1 MFGISHLNKDL
12 RTCLWAVICALVM
25 ITQPG
30 MGQAQSMPQASQV
43 AGDVFNALGGIPGL
57 DQLPLSNVQI
67 ESDHTS
73 ADVTL
78 HGESVTLIGFSV
90 DDQKMAAVIPN
101 TFTLTT
107 FTPIPSGT
115 PLDDVSFSNMAF
127 IVVSK
132 GGAKTDVA
140 VSGLPSQVSAAL
152 TPSGD
157 TVNFKAGINL
167 FGEVDVTGSTV
178 ETVLK
183 PIGVTELKLPL
194 NGGFPTNLFSQN
206 PKTAAANFKNQIM
219 DNLSLSLPLPELAIP
234 GVPNAVS
241 IKNAAVS
248 ITGQNN
254 NGTRTLDVDVAGK
267 LDVSA
272 AGKTVAFDF
281 DLDVIKTTGGGTD
294 LHFTGASTPGET
306 LSVSLAETYSVND
319 LNIDVKRT
327 SGKWNWQVHGKT
339 TFRAKD
345 VDVSYQSNGTLL
357 VSAKMTLAD
366 IVGSP
371 SLPGL
376 DDIQSNWVYIL
387 PGAVR
392 VDMNV
397 KGVRV
402 DLDMYKPSG
411 SDKYYLGV
419 AMGDFSPTAF
429 IPDTDNTP
437 LQDVTFKDLAFIYKP
452 TPTTETVA
460 LTDLPDEIQ
469 WHLQTLET
477 RLGTNNTSFTLK
489 QGLNVFGELDI
500 TTQGEIKS
508 LLKEVGLPE
517 NAALPIKG
525 TFSKQAFKD
534 GKNAS
539 ANIKNE
545 ILDNLDLHIPLPSVS
560 IPGIPDAVDI
570 KQTNLTIKGQND
582 NGTRSIEIDLKGELD
597 LTEGSSTAAF
607 TFDIDVDKAP
617 GQKAKLKITA
627 DEVPG
632 STLSLNMVETFTL
645 SAMSL
650 EMDNYDSKGWKATVS
665 ARSSINGTPL
675 VVWFNKVAGGGD
687 YLAVSPSGLTLGKLI
702 GADGIPGLNDL
713 ELKTVTLT
721 STQWSLY
728 AQYKSG
734 QILLQVQ
741 KVDGI
746 SKPVVTATLNTFN
759 LSDFIPG
766 SGSTPLKDVTFENM
780 MALYLPGQEA
790 KGLYTLGLPVTTESQ
805 VRATGAVTLQPG
817 LNVFGFIDVSPSGEM
832 KSILSEVGVTEAKLP
847 LTGKV
852 DKSMFHGNPTT
863 AIKNAIL
870 DNLDLNIPL
879 PAVSISGL
887 PDAVTLK
894 KTDMHIQGKNDG
906 GTRSVDVAFKGELD
920 LTEGSSTAAFDF
932 DLDVDKAAGQKAKIK
947 FTADEVP
954 GSTLSLN
961 MVETFTLSAMSLE
974 MDNYDPKGWKATVS
988 ARSSINGT
996 PLVVWF
1002 NKVAG
1007 GGDYLAVSPSGLT
1020 LGKLIGAD
1028 GIPGLNDLELKT
1040 VTLTNTQWSLYAQYK
1055 SGQILLEVQ
1064 KFADISKPV
1073 VTATLTSMN
1082 LTDFI
1087 PDSGS
1092 SPLRDVSF
1100 ENLMAVYMPG
1110 QTSKSIYELHNE
1122 GWPLTSVSQIQK
1134 ADADAVIKPG
1144 LNIFGFMDVTTSG
1157 DLKTYLSKI
1166 GITDFKIPLNG
1177 KIDKS
1182 MFHGNPTTAI
1192 KNEIMKNLDLNLAL
1206 PTPSIPGLDKA
1217 LTFSNAKMVV
1227 KGQLPGGT
1235 QGVSLEVSGD
1245 ADVKFGSDDTLAFA
1259 FDITYERPEGGTQK
1273 ELKITGDTTQAWD
1286 DPFGMDW
1293 IDLTSL
1299 DVTFDE
1305 KTQNGETDWDV
1316 SVDAKTTIGKHSDMN
1331 VTVSVTEENGA
1342 LTDGTFTLDGPLDL
1356 SEVPGIQDIPEV
1368 NSFTVTSIT
1377 ASKHGIDAKTT
1388 YNGKQTDFFAFKYEQ
1403 EWVIALEQNDFTLT
1417 EIVPP
1422 LADTPLKHIQLSE
1435 AAIVVTQA
1443 KVDGTLSDFG
1453 PVAQDA
1459 FGTIYGTGQ
1468 DADVSLGQGLNLVA
1482 AFEHGKSTGAAKGGF
1497 TKMGMNQNRVV
1508 LVGDI
1513 GGILGNSNP
1522 HADLSVVLDSHGRAK
1537 NMPSWM
1543 TFADNIDFVFSIIAT
1558 ESGDDFDIEIGIAM
1572 DVNTKVHDDLLT
1584 FEGKL
1589 AMELEEEKAD
1599 IKFVMDLKNGNV
1611 SDGGTKDHGLVCA
1624 LTNTPKHKVKA
1635 GPAGWHKPFGIPG
1648 FTLYDVAMDLGLDED
1663 GLHLGFAGGAKV
1675 GGDRFCVATDVDITD
1690 ALVPQDIAF
1699 IGAADKVD
1707 FEFPENLAVQVATD
1721 LSKKAG
1727 LGISGTDIE
1736 AISTMMNGLP
1746 QPEFKNVKFAFV
1758 TPGATDP
1765 DLHIVGEG
1773 VALKGIMS
1781 WLGKDLGSIDMAV
1794 GPKVGIKVDGT
1805 IGDPKPDGTAGN
1817 LTLGPIEFKD
1827 TYLDF
1832 QVPIPPKNPLNGY
1845 FKLNAD
1851 LEVPLIDIDE
1861 KIKVDVTNK
1870 NLSFSVTNTLFK
1882 DFSET
1887 IKMDLTGVDLSITH
1901 PSIKHADFA
1910 MSGALKADF
1919 GTFIETSMKATLNT
1933 AFNELNAKY
1942 ANGKKKVKNA
1952 EANVNRLNKKIN
1964 HERAI
1969 VRAERA
1975 KVEHKVEAAKH
1986 KVDEIEGEI
1995 HHAWHKYHHCG
2006 GWFPWPCKI
2015 RWGIT
2020 IGFEKAAKAI
2030 ADEVLKLV
2038 EELVKHFPID
2048 LDPRIWPL
2056 IAAKETAMG
2065 VLKLAE
2071 YSIEGLEDLDNLL
2084 IKGLDAIE
2092 KTVGGSVNLKKASF
2106 NGSLTGVIEHDDPVD
2121 LLIDVE
2127 LFGSTFEDTF
2137 AFKLENV
2144 ADELANLGKE
2154 GAKDFAH
2161 LSLLGLVGVD
2171 HMFNKVLS
2179 DIPGPFKRQLR
2190 ENVGNKIHTAQQA
2203 LATELKQDATLF
2215 AGYSKNAQKLMKDGA
2230 VFSDDYVAS
2239 LMHAPVTLLDKEPA
2253 SATFTKTQFEIAS
2266 SGLCLTRGAAFDT
2279 ATIEEGYNACASTS
2293 ATNDYETYGISHV
2306 AQELTTLPAYH
2317 ASGKKKGQPN
2327 GYVYITFSSSGSSSD
2342 SCLFIDGKWQFDE
2355 VDFDGKIV
2363 EQERFHPGKDGD
2375 TPGFAWDCKTSPEYQ
2390 WKILKHGEDYY
2401 QLHNRAT
2408 QTCAWLQ
2415 STTDKFG
2422 DVTNALA
2429 MVPCVGANTGV
2440 FRIAKP
2446 KAAVFHQVGLPLKTA
2461 FAMLSDTNSS
2471 YGSQNYSSV
2480 DANPAL
2486 SGVCLT
2492 NASPQQYGTQP
2503 STIVSCDKPYK
2514 SDPENPNATGYD
2526 LFDYFEDD
2534 LGRRRFASRK
2544 FPNKCLVG
2552 GVSLE
2557 DGGYGWG
2564 YRTCDANSAEQWLT
2578 TTETVG
2584 GLTLVNQANSG
2595 TITDSKIRG
2604 GDKFPDPWNMY
2615 IMPLNPKAGITWS
2628 NQTSNYSGKALNKAF
2643 TPGEQSKSG
2652 ITARAAEWTS
2662 IQTKLAT
2669 KADDLAAGKQACV
2682 TSGKKSYCYR
2692 LGMQTGY
2699 QGKPRS
2705 TTLTVTPKPTPG
2717 QPNPVPTT
2725 KTEPL
2730 PPVELTDG
2738 TQIVVDDYALAAKN
2752 QLPTISYSTEPK
2764 WFGCRVTTT
2773 PVNDGNVFMFIP
2785 GVVVNKTACVYSE
2798 GSQKYTSSGFQVIGT
2813 GTDVFWQPAGKGY
2826 LPSSAVVTGRINI
2839 DKSDGKFDVENPKY
2853 SYLTGQT
2860 VAMYSCRAMV
2870 SRQTKVGWTIGGKYC
2885 HIVNGTAGAVTEN
2898 FDVLATSYTQAAPP
2912 PPAKPKAPSCTYEM
2926 VQKYYQTYSLQG
2938 TCTKDQYNKQHP
2950 NCSFN
2955 SRQYGECG
2963 GGAPQNNSFEL

>member
-1 MFGISHLNKDL
+1 
-12 RTCLWAVICALVM
+12 M
-25 ITQPG
+25 IAQPG
-30 MGQAQSMPQASQV
+30 VGQAQSVPQASQV
-43 AGDVFNALGGIPGL
+43 AGDVFDALGDIPGL

-67 ESDHTS
+67 ESDHAS

-78 HGESVTLIGFSV
+78 HGETVTIVGFEV
-90 DDQKMAAVIPN
+90 DGQTMAAVIPD

-115 PLDDVSFSNMAF
+115 PLDDVSFSNMTF
-127 IVVSK
+127 VVVPK
-132 GGAKTDVA
+132 GGAKTDVT

-152 TPSGD
+152 TSSGD
-157 TVNFKAGINL
+157 TVDFKAGINL
-167 FGEVDVTGSTV
+167 FGEVDVTGSTI
-178 ETVLK
+178 ETMLK

-219 DNLSLSLPLPELAIP
+219 DNLSLSLPLPELAVP

-248 ITGQNN
+248 ITGQND
-254 NGTRTLDVDVAGK
+254 NGTRTLDVDVAGE
-267 LDVSA
+267 LDVTA
-272 AGKTVAFDF
+272 AGKTIAFDF

-294 LHFTGASTPGET
+294 LHITGASTPGET
-306 LSVSLAETYSVND
+306 LSVSLVETYSVSD

-327 SGKWNWQVHGKT
+327 SDKWNWQVHGKT

-357 VSAKMTLAD
+357 VSAKITLAE

-387 PGAVR
+387 PSAVR
-392 VDMNV
+392 VDMTV

-500 TTQGEIKS
+500 TSAGEIKS
-508 LLKEVGLPE
+508 VLQELGLPE
-517 NAALPIKG
+517 NVALPIKG
-525 TFSKQAFKD
+525 TFSKQAFKS

-545 ILDNLDLHIPLPSVS
+545 ILDNLDLNIPLPSIT
-560 IPGIPDAVDI
+560 IPGLPDAVTI
-570 KQTNLTIKGQND
+570 KKTDLVIKGQNKQ
-582 NGTRSIEIDLKGELD
+582 GARSIDVAFTGELD
-597 LTEGSSTAAF
+597 LTHDKSTAAF
-607 TFDIDVDKAP
+607 TFELDVDKTP
-617 GQKAKLKITA
+617 GQKAKISFAAT
-627 DEVPG
+627 EIPG
-632 STLSLNMVETFTL
+632 SKLTVDMVKTFTL
-645 SAMSL
+645 SGMTLNMSNH
-650 EMDNYDSKGWKATVS
+650 DPKGWGYTVTALATLNKEYI
-665 ARSSINGTPL
+665 R
-675 VVWFNKVAGGGD
+675 VWFNKGPGGGN
-687 YLAVSPSGLTLGKLI
+687 YMSASPTGLTLGKLI
-702 GADGIPGLNDL
+702 GADGIPGLND
-713 ELKTVTLT
+713 VTLKNVT
-721 STQWSLY
+721 FYESQWQLY
-728 AQYKSG
+728 GTFKG
-734 QILLQVQ
+734 EEILLEVQ
-741 KVDGI
+741 KHEGL
-746 SKPVVTATLNTFN
+746 SKPIVTVALNSVN
-759 LSDFIPG
+759 LTDFIPD

-780 MALYLPGQEA
+780 MALYLPGKEA
-790 KGLYTLGLPVTTESQ
+790 KGLYSLGLPVTTESKVQ
-805 VRATGAVTLQPG
+805 ATGAVTLQPG

-832 KSILSEVGVTEAKLP
+832 KSLLAEVGVKEAKLP

-852 DKSMFHGNPTT
+852 DKSMFHGNPTA

-879 PAVSISGL
+879 PSVSISGL

-894 KTDMHIQGKNDG
+894 KTDLHIQGKNDG

-1040 VTLTNTQWSLYAQYK
+1040 VTLTNTQWSLYAKYK

-1110 QTSKSIYELHNE
+1110 QTSKSIYALHDE

-1134 ADADAVIKPG
+1134 ADKNAVIKPG
-1144 LNIFGFMDVTTSG
+1144 FNIFGFMDIQASG
-1157 DLKTYLSKI
+1157 DMKSYMSKI
-1166 GITDFKIPLNG
+1166 GVTNFKIPLNG

-1182 MFHGNPTTAI
+1182 MFHGSPTAAI
-1192 KNEIMKNLDLNLAL
+1192 KDEIMANLDLNLNL
-1206 PTPSIPGLDKA
+1206 PTPAIPGLDKA
-1217 LTFSNAKMVV
+1217 VTFKNAHMEI
-1227 KGQLPGGT
+1227 KGQLPDGT
-1235 QGVSLEVSGD
+1235 QGVWLNVDTS
-1245 ADVKFGSDDTLAFA
+1245 ADVTFGKNDVLAF
-1259 FDITYERPEGGTQK
+1259 DLDVTYDKASGGTER
-1273 ELKITGDTTQAWD
+1273 ELKITGDTTQAWN

-1305 KTQNGETDWDV
+1305 KTQDGETDWDV
-1316 SVDAKTTIGKHSDMN
+1316 SVNAKTTIGTHSDMD

-1388 YNGKQTDFFAFKYEQ
+1388 YNGKQTDFFAFEYEQ

-1443 KVDGTLSDFG
+1443 NVDGTLSDFG

-1459 FGTIYGTGQ
+1459 FSTIYGTGQ

-1513 GGILGNSNP
+1513 GGIMGNSNP

-1543 TFADNIDFVFSIIAT
+1543 TFADNIDFVFSIIAL

-1611 SDGGTKDHGLVCA
+1611 SDGGTTDHGLSCS
-1624 LTNTPKHKVKA
+1624 LTNTPNHKVQP
-1635 GPAGWHKPFGIPG
+1635 GPAGWHRPFGIPG
-1648 FTLYDVAMDLGLDED
+1648 FTLYDVAMDLGLDDD

-1675 GGDRFCVATDVDITD
+1675 AGDRFCVKTDVDITD

-1707 FEFPENLAVQVATD
+1707 LEFPENLAIQVATD

-1727 LGISGTDIE
+1727 AGISEKDIE

-1765 DLHIVGEG
+1765 DLKIQGEG

-1870 NLSFSVTNTLFK
+1870 NLSFSVSNTLFK

-1887 IKMDLTGVDLSITH
+1887 IKMDLTGVDLSVTH

-1952 EANVNRLNKKIN
+1952 EAKVDRLNKKIN

-1975 KVEHKVEAAKH
+1975 KVEHKVEAAQH
-1986 KVDEIEGEI
+1986 RVDELAGDIK
-1995 HHAWHKYHHCG
+1995 HAWHKYHHCG

-2030 ADEVLKLV
+2030 ADEALKLV

-2056 IAAKETAMG
+2056 IAAKETAIG

-2144 ADELANLGKE
+2144 ADELANLGKT

-2190 ENVGNKIHTAQQA
+2190 ENVGNKIHTGQMA
-2203 LATELKQDATLF
+2203 LATELKKDATLF
-2215 AGYSKNAQKLMKDGA
+2215 ASYSKNAQKLMKDGA

-2253 SATFTKTQFEIAS
+2253 SETFTETQFEIAS
-2266 SGLCLTRGAAFDT
+2266 SGLCLTKGYSVQNGYVGED
-2279 ATIEEGYNACASTS
+2279 GYNACASTS
-2293 ATNDYETYGISHV
+2293 ATNSVSVSGESHA
-2306 AQELTTLPAYH
+2306 AQQLTTLPAYH
-2317 ASGKKKGQPN
+2317 ASGKKKGQKN
-2327 GYVYITFSSSGSSSD
+2327 GYVYITQGGRGFGSD

-2363 EQERFHPGKDGD
+2363 EQERFHPGTYGD
-2375 TPGFAWDCKTSPEYQ
+2375 TPGFGECKTDPEYQ

-2408 QTCAWLQ
+2408 QACAWLQ
-2415 STTDKFG
+2415 STEDKYG
-2422 DVTNALA
+2422 DVTNELA

-2446 KAAVFHQVGLPLKTA
+2446 KAAVFHRVGLPIKTA
-2461 FAMLSDTNSS
+2461 YAMASDTNSS
-2471 YGSQNYSSV
+2471 YGSNSGSSV
-2480 DANPAL
+2480 DSNPLL

-2492 NASPQQYGTQP
+2492 NANPRDTYDGTVA

-2514 SDPENPNATGYD
+2514 SDPDNPNATGYD

-2544 FPNKCLVG
+2544 FPNKCLIG
-2552 GVSLE
+2552 GVQLN
-2557 DGGYGWG
+2557 DGSYGFGY
-2564 YRTCDANSAEQWLT
+2564 TACDANNPAQWMT

-2584 GLTLVNQANSG
+2584 GLSLVDQASSAN
-2595 TITDSKIRG
+2595 IMDSKVQG
-2604 GDKFPDPWNMY
+2604 GMKFPDPWNMR

-2652 ITARAAEWTS
+2652 ITARAAEWTG
-2662 IQTKLAT
+2662 IQTKLAA

-2705 TTLTVTPKPTPG
+2705 TTVTVTPKPTVDK
-2717 QPNPVPTT
+2717 PNPVPTT

-2730 PPVELTDG
+2730 PPVELVDG
-2738 TQIVVDDYALAAKN
+2738 TKIVADDYALAAKN
-2752 QLPTISYSTEPK
+2752 QLPTISHSPEPK

-2798 GSQKYTSSGFQVIGT
+2798 GSQKYTSGSFQVIGT

-2839 DKSDGKFDVENPKY
+2839 DKSDGKFDVENPTY
-2853 SYLTGQT
+2853 GYLTGQT
-2860 VAMYSCRAMV
+2860 VAMYTCRAMV
-2870 SRQTKVGWTIGGKYC
+2870 GRQTKVGWTIGGKYC
-2885 HIVNGTAGAVTEN
+2885 HIVNGAAGAVTEN
-2898 FDVLATSYTQAAPP
+2898 FDVLAVNSAQAAPP

-2955 SRQYGECG
+2955 SRQGGMCG
-2963 GGAPQNNSFEL
+2963 GGPPQNNSNPLFGL